1 MASNLVPP
9 GPSSLPLVGIIPKL
23 AIDPLNTFQ
32 SLHLNYGGFVR
43 FQKGRSFRYICFDPE
58 GVHHVLATNGKNY
71 TKSRSYQKLK
81 TFLGAGLVTTE
92 GSQWQ
97 QLRKNAQPGFSPP
110 AMKDYFTTIKQV
122 TEKSLQKIKTADG
135 FDLSSFFIEL
145 TLSII
150 SQTMF
155 HLDLASQ
162 AEVLSP
168 AFEFC
173 VSFMNHR
180 MESFIDWNSYFTTS
194 RGHKFNQYKQQIDKL
209 MLEVIAKRKLNRGL
223 HRDYLESLLEEQNLN
238 PTTLSDT
245 IIKDQLITFVMAG
258 HETSANMLSWTLLLL
273 LQNKKQLKSATDFCR
288 SIDIQE
294 YSDLSKI
301 DFIENILKESL
312 RLYPP
317 VWMISRDSVSND
329 SILGFAIVPKS
340 TVNICPYVTHR
351 SSKYWDNP
359 LDFNPQRFELEYNKK
374 AYFPFSSG
382 ARACIGSQ
390 LALMEGKWIVYQ
402 ILKNF
407 NLTCDHLD
415 LSPQVSVVLKPKIS
429 HRIQCTK
436 AL

>member
-1 MASNLVPP
+1 MTSNLVPP
-9 GPSSLPLVGIIPKL
+9 GPTSLPLVGIIPKL
-23 AIDPLNTFQ
+23 AIDSLNTYQ
-32 SLHLNYGGFVR
+32 SLHLNFGGFVR

-81 TFLGAGLVTTE
+81 TFLGTGLVTTE
-92 GSQWQ
+92 GTQWK
-97 QLRKNAQPGFSPP
+97 QLRKNAQLGFSPP
-110 AMKDYFTTIKQV
+110 AMKDYFGTIKRS
-122 TEKSLQKIKTADG
+122 TENSLQKIENAKG
-135 FDLSSFFIEL
+135 FELPSFFVEL

-180 MESFIDWNSYFTTS
+180 MESLIDWNSYITTF
-194 RGHKFNQYKQQIDKL
+194 RGYKFNHYKHLIDKL
-209 MLEVIAKRKLNRGL
+209 MLEVIVKRKSNRGQ
-223 HRDYLESLLEEQNLN
+223 HRDYLESLLEEQSLN
-238 PTTLSDT
+238 PTNLSDT

-258 HETSANMLSWTLLLL
+258 HETSANMLNWTLLLL
-273 LQNKKQLKSATDFCR
+273 LENKNILKSATEFCR
-288 SIDIQE
+288 SIDIHE
-294 YSDLSKI
+294 YSDLSKL

-312 RLYPP
+312 RLFPP

-329 SILGFAIVPKS
+329 SILGFEIPPKS
-340 TVNICPYVTHR
+340 TINICPYVTHR

-359 LDFNPQRFELEYNKK
+359 LDFNPSRFELEYNKK
-374 AYFPFSSG
+374 AYFPFSLGS
-382 ARACIGSQ
+382 RACIGSQ

-407 NLTCDHLD
+407 NLTCDHLN
-415 LSPQVSVVLKPKIS
+415 LSPQVSVVLRPKAS

-436 AL
+436 IL